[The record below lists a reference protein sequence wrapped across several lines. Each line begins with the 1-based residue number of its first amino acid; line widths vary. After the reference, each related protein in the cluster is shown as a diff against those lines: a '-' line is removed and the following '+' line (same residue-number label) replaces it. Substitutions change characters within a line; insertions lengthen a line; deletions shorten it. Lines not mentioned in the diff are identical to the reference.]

1 MQKEIEMK
9 KLINV
14 LAVALFVVFASY
26 NVLKAQRAEV
36 MSDIA
41 KENVEALANDENSGS
56 GSCSVA
62 TSRGNCYDDSTGMWC
77 CLRIKSVRTSD
88 VEPGSILECH
98 HDKVNECTSGTSE
111 R

>member
-62 TSRGNCYDDSTGMWC
+62 TSWGNCYDDSIGMWC

-88 VEPGSILECH
+88 VEPAQFLNVIM
-98 HDKVNECTSGTSE
+98 TM
-111 R
+111 